1 MSPSLPVPDFQDAP
15 QNLIRDEIFG
25 IIEKI
30 KIKYDPNIIG
40 MISYIPIFFD
50 FGSVFQYKASDR
62 LTVLR
67 SVKTN
72 FLNIAKQAE
81 SSLEKMDAINK
92 PNIHLFITR
101 IVIQNVPGKLGTS
114 KKSTF
119 YPDGT
124 LEIQTVFEDSLNC
137 QYYLE
142 KKIVQTLN
150 EFRPLPG
157 SEIPVK
163 IPAPDAPAVVVAAP
177 VAAAPAQVQ
186 SPASFT
192 PTPIPTQAP
201 VTASVVAPTTAQSA
215 QFIDLSIPS
224 YPNGAWETLKNDIV
238 NSLKPIKIDNSILP
252 GPPFDAQLGVDWAS
266 IPLSG
271 ADFNAVL
278 RSMKTNIPNISKQI
292 VPAIQK
298 LEEFRKPM
306 IADFMVSIVFQNV
319 PGKQSASKKA
329 FLSAEGALII
339 QVPFEDA
346 LNCSYYFEKKITSG
360 LQEFAPPNS
369 APAAKIVSPV
379 VEAPVVVAPTPVAPT
394 PVMQPS
400 YSIPQSNIQQP
411 QPTFV
416 APQPTYQQP
425 KPTVY
430 VPHYTT
436 QPQPA
441 PTPAPAPVVVAQ
453 PIVKEPPKPKGRP
466 EMEFKPTI
474 EDFNQLFLIREIDYF
489 LQKMVI
495 VDEKDQPFGVP
506 IYIDWASVMVYPSA
520 IKQNTIIRN
529 VNLAIY
535 RLLRDIVV
543 AVKMACTDY
552 GNRDNVVEYLRSV
565 TIQNMQGSSS
575 SLKKV
580 VYEDGHLIVQ
590 TIFEDFGNCG
600 LYFDSKVIQALQS
613 RPSTPTPKKP
623 EAVVIIKEEVDI
635 RYRAHKSVVNKD
647 GQQYTPSCD
656 VECDWVSFSH
666 KAYEGT
672 NIENN
677 IISLSNNI
685 FIDLHQAILSFSKDE
700 IEILMKEITHIKFC
714 QAAPGKTIFDKRTT
728 TMADNGILTIT
739 TTFEDRNEGFKTFK
753 DKLRQLFTARLYKVT
768 IRDTLVPALKEMIDL
783 AVKIQYKANYLDNIP
798 VTPYADYSSKVIFDW
813 QLVDKESLENQ
824 VSFYKALTENLKI
837 TATFA
842 KVLDGA
848 IRDICSYDVGKN
860 EFIQCT
866 TFILR
871 DIIRAKEEVV
881 KNTTPST
888 WEFSACFHGPTLSTT
903 KPSLTT
909 LFKETLLVAFPCAI
923 QDTFPLIDELVE
935 DLESA
940 TGKKVPVVINY
951 DSWRNEQPFRDDHT
965 SYKCIKDIAV
975 NVPRRGL
982 DAIMEL
988 TKDEIVKDEYTKKV
1002 NKIIIVCDPSN
1013 NVQPS
1018 RSKDPNVLGKLVN
1031 GELTFTLNF
1040 RDAKSAITRS
1050 WDYQLELML
1059 QTRPLKIQRAINKAK
1074 MSLDEVTK
1082 KFSALIGKQVPVTV
1096 DYNGFINDSHFIV
1109 NLEEEVYT
1117 KVILSFAHL
1126 LTKGWIDNGPAAELL
1141 TYDTV
1146 KKSIQNQ
1153 MNTLKFVIDCA
1164 STQKENYE
1172 FSFNGTEF
1180 VVALNL
1186 NSACKVELKEWRLE
1200 MERMFKLRDLRL
1212 REEIAVRVDLSP
1224 SKKAIDA
1231 VIGRPVQLEIDWES
1245 LIRNADFL
1253 CNLNDYCKVIHVF
1266 SEDISMELSTKY
1278 GFGRCVEYTE
1288 IQAYVQNNLSKIVIC
1303 AGNSLSGVD
1312 ISYDKSSKTIKVAV
1326 GIKVLY
1332 KQIQSNAGDYE
1343 SYGRQI
1349 ENVMGL
1355 RMMMIE
1361 GYIKRH
1367 NPSAIDD
1374 AKSRLRE
1381 AVEMDVNLEIEWS
1394 SIIDHP
1400 SFNKIVE
1407 FVPVLKNIVSL
1418 SAQLNPLVK
1427 LCRENFAAKAQLQ
1440 AVRNYTIIVDGS
1452 SRVDEGEFDKNKFGV
1467 DWAKVAWKTPPAR
1480 DHIVVTVNLAPIIK
1494 TPPHDLSIEDKI
1506 EFLVTPD
1513 KAIERFNRK
1522 EDLEN
1527 RERDRYLAERRHNEQ
1542 MRADERIAD
1551 AARDRNREL
1560 ERLNRNLT
1568 RRW

>member
-1 MSPSLPVPDFQDAP
+1 MSPSLPIPDFQDAP
-15 QNLIRDEIFG
+15 QNLLRDEIFG

-40 MISYIPIFFD
+40 MVSYIPTFFD
-50 FGSVFQYKASDR
+50 FGSIFQYKVSDR
-62 LTVLR
+62 LSVLR
-67 SVKTN
+67 SVKSN

-101 IVIQNVPGKLGTS
+101 IVIQNVPGKSGTS

-150 EFRPLPG
+150 EFRPLQG
-157 SEIPVK
+157 AEIPVK
-163 IPAPDAPAVVVAAP
+163 IPAADAPAFVAAP

-252 GPPFDAQLGVDWAS
+252 GPPFDAQMGVDWAS
-266 IPLSG
+266 VPLSG

-319 PGKQSASKKA
+319 AGKQSASKKA

-369 APAAKIVSPV
+369 APTAKITSPV
-379 VEAPVVVAPTPVAPT
+379 VETPPPVAPVVVVAQPTYS
-394 PVMQPS
+394 VMQPT
-400 YSIPQSNIQQP
+400 YSVP
-411 QPTFV
+411 QP
-416 APQPTYQQP
+416 QQP
-425 KPTVY
+425 KPAAVY
-430 VPHYTT
+430 VPHYST
-436 QPQPA
+436 QPQAVVAP
-441 PTPAPAPVVVAQ
+441 PTPAPAPVVVQ
-453 PIVKEPPKPKGRP
+453 PIVKEPPKPKGRV
-466 EMEFKPTI
+466 EMEFKPNI

-543 AVKMACTDY
+543 AVKMACTDF

-623 EAVVIIKEEVDI
+623 EAIVIIKEEVDI

-656 VECDWVSFSH
+656 VECDWASFSH

-685 FIDLHQAILSFSKDE
+685 FVDLHQSILSFNKDE
-700 IEILMKEITHIKFC
+700 IEILMKEITHIKFS
-714 QAAPGKTIFDKRTT
+714 QATPGKTIFDKRAT
-728 TMADNGILTIT
+728 TMADNGVLTIT

-753 DKLRQLFTARLYKVT
+753 EKLRQLFTARLYKVQ
-768 IRDTLVPALKEMIDL
+768 IRDTLVPALKEMVDL
-783 AVKIQYKANYLDNIP
+783 AVKIQYKANFLDNIP
-798 VTPYADYSSKVIFDW
+798 VTPFADYSSKVIFDW
-813 QLVDKESLENQ
+813 QVVDKESLENQ
-824 VSFYKALTENLKI
+824 VTFYKALTDSLKT

-860 EFIQCT
+860 EFVNCT

-888 WEFSACFHGPTLSTT
+888 WEFSACFHGPALSTNKST
-903 KPSLTT
+903 LTT
-909 LFKETLLVAFPCAI
+909 LFKETLSVAFPCAI
-923 QDTFPLIDELVE
+923 QDTFPLVDELVE
-935 DLESA
+935 DLESS
-940 TGKKVPVVINY
+940 TGKKVPVIINY
-951 DSWRNEQPFRDDHT
+951 DSWRNVESFRDDTT
-965 SYKCIKDIAV
+965 SYKSIKDIVV

-982 DAIMEL
+982 GAVMDL
-988 TKDEIVKDEYTKKV
+988 VKDEIVKAEYNKKV

-1013 NVQPS
+1013 KVEAS
-1018 RSKDPNVLGKLVN
+1018 RSKDPSVLGKLVN

-1040 RDAKSAITRS
+1040 RDAKSGTTRS

-1082 KFSALIGKQVPVTV
+1082 KFSALIGKQVPVSV
-1096 DYNGFINDSHFIV
+1096 DYNGFINDSNFIV

-1117 KVILSFAHL
+1117 KVISSFAHL

-1153 MNTLKFVIDCA
+1153 MANLKFVINCA
-1164 STQKENYE
+1164 SSQKENYE

-1180 VVALNL
+1180 IVGLNL

-1212 REEIAVRVDLSP
+1212 REEIAVRVDLSQ
-1224 SKKAIDA
+1224 SKKAIDG

-1312 ISYDKSSKTIKVAV
+1312 ISYDKSSKTIKVSV

-1332 KQIQSNAGDYE
+1332 KQIQANTNNYE

-1355 RMMMIE
+1355 RMMMIQ
-1361 GYIKRH
+1361 GYIKRN
-1367 NPSAIDD
+1367 NPSAIED

-1381 AVEMDVNLEIEWS
+1381 AVEMDVSLEIEWS

-1427 LCRENFAAKAQLQ
+1427 LCRENFEAKAQLK

-1452 SRVDEGEFDKNKFGV
+1452 SRVDEGEFDTNKFGV
-1467 DWAKVAWKTPPAR
+1467 DWAKVSWKAPPAR
-1480 DHIVVTVNLAPIIK
+1480 DHIVVTVNLESIIK
-1494 TPPHDLSIEDKI
+1494 TSPHDLSIEDKI

-1527 RERDRYLAERRHNEQ
+1527 REHDRRQAERRHNEQ
-1542 MRADERIAD
+1542 MRADDRLAD

-1568 RRW
+1568 RRY

>member
-1 MSPSLPVPDFQDAP
+1 MSPSLPIPDFQDAP

-50 FGSVFQYKASDR
+50 FGSIFQYKPSDR
-62 LTVLR
+62 ITVLR

-101 IVIQNVPGKLGTS
+101 IVIQNVPGKSGTS

-142 KKIVQTLN
+142 KKIIQTLN
-150 EFRPLPG
+150 EFRPSPG

-163 IPAPDAPAVVVAAP
+163 IPAADAPPVVIAAP

-192 PTPIPTQAP
+192 PTPIPAQAP
-201 VTASVVAPTTAQSA
+201 VTASVIAPNTAQSA
-215 QFIDLSIPS
+215 QFIDLSIPT
-224 YPNGAWETLKNDIV
+224 YPNGAWETLKLDIV

-266 IPLSG
+266 IQLSG
-271 ADFNAVL
+271 PDFNTVL

-298 LEEFRKPM
+298 LEDFRKPM

-319 PGKQSASKKA
+319 AGKQSTSKKA

-369 APAAKIVSPV
+369 APNAKITSPV
-379 VEAPVVVAPTPVAPT
+379 VEVPPPVVVAAPVV
-394 PVMQPS
+394 PVS
-400 YSIPQSNIQQP
+400 
-411 QPTFV
+411 QPTYSV
-416 APQPTYQQP
+416 PQPTYQQP
-425 KPTVY
+425 KPAAVY
-430 VPHYTT
+430 VPHYST
-436 QPQPA
+436 QPQPVA
-441 PTPAPAPVVVAQ
+441 PTPAPAPAPVVV
-453 PIVKEPPKPKGRP
+453 PIVKEPPKPKGRA
-466 EMEFKPTI
+466 EMEFKPTVD
-474 EDFNQLFLIREIDYF
+474 DFNQLFLIREIDYF

-506 IYIDWASVMVYPSA
+506 IYVDWASIMVYPSA

-543 AVKMACTDY
+543 AVKMACTDF
-552 GNRDNVVEYLRSV
+552 GNRDNVVEYLRSI
-565 TIQNMQGSSS
+565 TIQNMQGNSS

-580 VYEDGHLIVQ
+580 VYEDGHLIIQ

-623 EAVVIIKEEVDI
+623 EALVIIKEEVDI
-635 RYRAHKSVVNKD
+635 RYRAHKSVINKD

-656 VECDWVSFSH
+656 VECDWASFSQ

-685 FIDLHQAILSFSKDE
+685 FIDLHQAILSYSKDE
-700 IEILMKEITHIKFC
+700 IEILLREITHIKFS
-714 QAAPGKTIFDKRTT
+714 QATPGKTIFDKRTT
-728 TMADNGILTIT
+728 VMADNGVLTIS

-753 DKLRQLFTARLYKVT
+753 EKLRQLFTARLYKVE
-768 IRDTLVPALKEMIDL
+768 IRDKLVPALKEMIDL
-783 AVKIQYKANYLDNIP
+783 AVKIQYKSNYLDNIP
-798 VTPYADYSSKVIFDW
+798 VTPFTDYSSKVIFDW
-813 QLVDKESLENQ
+813 QVVDKESLENQ
-824 VSFYKALTENLKI
+824 VNFYKALTDSLK
-837 TATFA
+837 TTSAFA

-860 EFIQCT
+860 EFINCT

-888 WEFSACFHGPTLSTT
+888 WEFSACFHGPQLSTT
-903 KPSLTT
+903 KQNLTT

-935 DLESA
+935 DLESS

-951 DSWRNEQPFRDDHT
+951 DSWRNDQTFRNEET
-965 SYKCIKDIAV
+965 SYKYIKDIAV

-982 DAIMEL
+982 VAIMEL
-988 TKDEIVKDEYTKKV
+988 TKDQIVKDEYTKKV
-1002 NKIIIVCDPSN
+1002 NKIIIVCDTSN
-1013 NVQPS
+1013 KVQAT
-1018 RSKDPNVLGKLVN
+1018 RSKDPNVLAKLVN

-1040 RDAKSAITRS
+1040 RDAAGAVTKS

-1074 MSLDEVTK
+1074 MSLDDVTK
-1082 KFSALIGKQVPVTV
+1082 KFSALIGKQVPVSV
-1096 DYNGFINDSHFIV
+1096 DYQGFINDSQFIV

-1117 KVILSFAHL
+1117 KVITSFAHL

-1153 MNTLKFVIDCA
+1153 MNSLKFVINCE
-1164 STQKENYE
+1164 STQREDYE
-1172 FSFNGTEF
+1172 FSFDGTEF
-1180 VVALNL
+1180 IVGLNL
-1186 NSACKVELKEWRLE
+1186 NSACKVTLKEWRLD

-1212 REEIAVRVDLSP
+1212 REEIAVRVDLTP

-1231 VIGRPVQLEIDWES
+1231 VIGRPIQLEVDWES

-1266 SEDISMELSTKY
+1266 SEDISKELSTKY
-1278 GFGRCVEYTE
+1278 GLGRCVEYTE
-1288 IQAYVQNNLSKIVIC
+1288 IQAHVQNNLSKIIIC

-1312 ISYDKSSKTIKVAV
+1312 ISYDKSSKTLKVAV

-1332 KQIQSNAGDYE
+1332 KQIQANSGDYE

-1349 ENVMGL
+1349 ENVMNL
-1355 RMMMIE
+1355 RMMMIQ
-1361 GYIKRH
+1361 GYIKRN
-1367 NPSAIDD
+1367 NPSAIED
-1374 AKSRLRE
+1374 AKSRLKE

-1427 LCRENFAAKAQLQ
+1427 LCRENFNAKSQLQ
-1440 AVRNYTIIVDGS
+1440 PVSNYTIIVDGD
-1452 SRVDEGEFDKNKFGV
+1452 SRIDESEFDRNKFGV
-1467 DWAKVAWKTPPAR
+1467 DWAKVSWKAPPAR

-1513 KAIERFNRK
+1513 KAIDRFNRK
-1522 EDLEN
+1522 EDLEK
-1527 RERDRYLAERRHNEQ
+1527 AERRHNEQ
-1542 MRADERIAD
+1542 MRADRRMAD
-1551 AARDRNREL
+1551 AADERNREL

>member
-1 MSPSLPVPDFQDAP
+1 MSPSLPIPDFQDAP

-40 MISYIPIFFD
+40 MISYIPTFFD
-50 FGSVFQYKASDR
+50 FGSVFQYKPSDR
-62 LTVLR
+62 LAVLR
-67 SVKTN
+67 SVKSN
-72 FLNIAKQAE
+72 FLNIVKQAE
-81 SSLEKMDAINK
+81 SSLEKMDVVNK

-101 IVIQNVPGKLGTS
+101 IVVQNVPGKAGTS

-142 KKIVQTLN
+142 KKIIQTLN

-157 SEIPVK
+157 AEIPVK
-163 IPAPDAPAVVVAAP
+163 IPAPDAPAVVAQAP

-238 NSLKPIKIDNSILP
+238 NALKPIKIDNSILP
-252 GPPFDAQLGVDWAS
+252 GPPFDAPLGVDWAS

-278 RSMKTNIPNISKQI
+278 RSMKTNIPNITKQI

-319 PGKQSASKKA
+319 AGKQSTSKKA
-329 FLSAEGALII
+329 FLSSEGALII

-360 LQEFAPPNS
+360 LQEFVPPSS
-369 APAAKIVSPV
+369 APAAKIVTPV
-379 VEAPVVVAPTPVAPT
+379 VEATPATVASPPPPTA
-394 PVMQPS
+394 
-400 YSIPQSNIQQP
+400 P
-411 QPTFV
+411 QPTF
-416 APQPTYQQP
+416 AQPQPTYQQP
-425 KPTVY
+425 KPAAVY
-430 VPHYTT
+430 VPHYST
-436 QPQPA
+436 QPAPTPA
-441 PTPAPAPVVVAQ
+441 PTPAPAPVVVA

-466 EMEFKPTI
+466 EMEFKPSVD
-474 EDFNQLFLIREIDYF
+474 DFNQLFLIREIDYF
-489 LQKMVI
+489 IEKMVI

-506 IYIDWASVMVYPSA
+506 IYIDWASIMVYPSP

-543 AVKMACTDY
+543 AVKMACTDF

-623 EAVVIIKEEVDI
+623 EPVVIIKEEVDI
-635 RYRAHKSVVNKD
+635 RYRAHKNVVNKD

-656 VECDWVSFSH
+656 VECDWGSFSH

-685 FIDLHQAILSFSKDE
+685 FTDLHQSILSFNKEE

-714 QAAPGKTIFDKRTT
+714 QAVPGKTIFDKRTT
-728 TMADNGILTIT
+728 TMADNGVLTIT

-753 DKLRQLFTARLYKVT
+753 EKLRQLFTARLYKVQ

-798 VTPYADYSSKVIFDW
+798 VTPYTDYSSKVIFDW
-813 QLVDKESLENQ
+813 QLIDKESLENQ
-824 VSFYKALTENLKI
+824 VSFYKALTENLK
-837 TATFA
+837 TRAPFGR
-842 KVLDGA
+842 VLDDA

-860 EFIQCT
+860 EFINCT

-888 WEFSACFHGPTLSTT
+888 WEFSACFHGPVLSTT
-903 KPSLTT
+903 KTSLTT
-909 LFKETLLVAFPCAI
+909 LFKETLSVAFPCAI
-923 QDTFPLIDELVE
+923 QDTFPLVDELVE

-951 DSWRNEQPFRDDHT
+951 DSWRNQQSFRDDDT
-965 SYKCIKDIAV
+965 SYRCIGDVAV
-975 NVPRRGL
+975 KVPRRGL
-982 DAIMEL
+982 AAIMEL
-988 TKDEIVKDEYTKKV
+988 TKDEIVKEEYIKKV

-1013 NVQPS
+1013 KVQAT

-1040 RDAKSAITRS
+1040 SDAKSAITRS

-1074 MSLDEVTK
+1074 LSLDDVTK

-1096 DYNGFINDSHFIV
+1096 DYDGFINDSHFIV

-1126 LTKGWIDNGPAAELL
+1126 LTKGWVENGHAAELL

-1153 MNTLKFVIDCA
+1153 MNSLKFTIDCP
-1164 STQKENYE
+1164 STQKDNYE

-1180 VVALNL
+1180 VVGLNL
-1186 NSACKVELKEWRLE
+1186 NSACKVELKEWRLDL
-1200 MERMFKLRDLRL
+1200 ERMFKLRDLRL

-1224 SKKAIDA
+1224 SKKAIDT

-1245 LIRNADFL
+1245 LIRNADFV

-1266 SEDISMELSTKY
+1266 SEDISEELSTKY

-1288 IQAYVQNNLSKIVIC
+1288 IQAYVQDNLSKIVIC

-1332 KQIQSNAGDYE
+1332 KQIQANSGDYE
-1343 SYGRQI
+1343 SYGRKI

-1355 RMMMIE
+1355 RMMMIQ
-1361 GYIKRH
+1361 GYIKRN
-1367 NPSAIDD
+1367 NPSAIEE

-1381 AVEMDVNLEIEWS
+1381 AIEMDVNLEIEWS

-1400 SFNKIVE
+1400 SFNKVVE

-1427 LCRENFAAKAQLQ
+1427 LCRENFAAKSELQ

-1452 SRVDEGEFDKNKFGV
+1452 SRVNESEFDKNKFGV
-1467 DWAKVAWKTPPAR
+1467 DWAKVSWKAPPAR
-1480 DHIVVTVNLAPIIK
+1480 DHIVVTVNLGPIIK
-1494 TPPHDLSIEDKI
+1494 NSPNDLSIEDKV

-1522 EDLEN
+1522 QDLEN
-1527 RERDRYLAERRHNEQ
+1527 SERRHYEQ
-1542 MRADERIAD
+1542 MRADQRLAD
-1551 AARDRNREL
+1551 AANERNREL